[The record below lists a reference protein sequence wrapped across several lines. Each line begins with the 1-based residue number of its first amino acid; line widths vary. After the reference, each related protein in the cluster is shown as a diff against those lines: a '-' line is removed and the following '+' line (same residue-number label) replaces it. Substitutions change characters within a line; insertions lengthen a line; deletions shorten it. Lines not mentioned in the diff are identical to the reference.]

1 MLVNLVEAVDLALAY
16 ALNEDENVLIL
27 GEDVA
32 KNGGV
37 FRATQGLRERF
48 GARRVLQKGKIKI
61 KTVIPLSLSFDH
73 RVLTGAEAAHFL
85 AALMAYLQQKT

>member
-32 KNGGV
+32 KNGG
-37 FRATQGLRERF
+37 GLEPS
-48 GARRVLQKGKIKI
+48 K
-61 KTVIPLSLSFDH
+61 
-73 RVLTGAEAAHFL
+73 LTN
-85 AALMAYLQQKT
+85 K

>member
-32 KNGGV
+32 KNGGGLEPHKAYANVLARAV
-37 FRATQGLRERF
+37 FYK
-48 GARRVLQKGKIKI
+48 KGKIKI
-61 KTVIPLSLSFDH
+61 RTVIPLSLSFDH